1 MIQKNSYSI
10 LIILLL
16 VLSACVSSP
25 PEKPDNI
32 CDIFQEK
39 RSWYKAA
46 IRSEKRWK
54 LPPYVL
60 MAFIYQES
68 SFQAKIKPER
78 TKILGVIPWLRPSSS
93 VGYSQALKNTWQDYK
108 DETGNSRA
116 KRTDFSDSA
125 DFVGWY
131 ASKGFY
137 QGFSATD
144 ARSLYLAYHEGYT
157 GFKKKTYRK
166 KQWLIRVADRVHR
179 QDQICIKSNIG
190 DAQKN
195 LRKKDFSFFGTKLPF
210 KFKPSEIAS
219 SL

>member
-1 MIQKNSYSI
+1 MIQRNSNSFI
-10 LIILLL
+10 LVLMLLL
-16 VLSACVSSP
+16 TSCVSSP

-32 CDIFQEK
+32 CEIFKEK
-39 RSWYKAA
+39 RGWYNAA
-46 IRSEKRWK
+46 LKSEKRWK

-60 MAFIYQES
+60 MAFIHQES

-78 TKILGVIPWLRPSSS
+78 TKLLGVVPWLRPSSS
-93 VGYSQALKNTWQDYK
+93 VGYSQALKDTWQDYR

-125 DFVGWY
+125 DFIGWY

-144 ARSLYLAYHEGYT
+144 ARSLYLAYHEGYG

-166 KQWLIRVADRVHR
+166 KQWLIRVADRVQAR
-179 QDQICIKSNIG
+179 SNMY
-190 DAQKN
+190 QKQYWGCAKE
-195 LRKKDFSFFGTKLPF
+195 LKKKRFFF
-210 KFKPSEIAS
+210 F
-219 SL
+219 